1 MRKEE
6 KMRKSE
12 KILFEN
18 TPAEYFT
25 DAYPIGNGRLGGMV
39 WGSPKLMKI
48 GLNLDELWCGG
59 ECDPTDAW
67 NIEDYKEARR
77 LALLGKYA
85 DASDY
90 LAKTYSK
97 FNSMAYHTLGDLFFE
112 MKDGD
117 VSEYRRELDI
127 YDGIAS
133 VAYKLDGKSIVAR
146 SFASYPDG
154 VIVTKINSEAA
165 TDIKISMASP
175 QKCEIRASEGII
187 TMTGECRD
195 RSQYHVER
203 DSFPP
208 DRPGMPCVSFCAK
221 VSLESDGKIESL
233 DGTLT
238 VKDATFLN
246 AYFTAASSYLDGY
259 AAKNTEYECQ
269 AALTAEK
276 ALKKGYDAI
285 FEEHKRDIN
294 SLFDRME
301 LSLGE
306 EFTEDI
312 TTGERINRFDPE
324 IDADLITLV
333 FNFGRYLLI
342 SGSREGSRALNLQGI
357 WNDSLTPP
365 WSSNYTTNINAQ
377 MNYWPALPTGLT
389 ELLGPF
395 EEQVRLIARH
405 GRNTAKKLF
414 GAGGIAA
421 SHNSDI
427 FGFATP
433 VQGLTQWAFFPLSY
447 HWMMRELY
455 NRYEYTLDAEYLK
468 SVYELF
474 EGGAEFVLDM
484 LVDDGEYLIFSP
496 GTSPENSFV
505 FDPETGRTSEA
516 AKSSEMYAAIIR
528 DTIRIFIESSEV
540 LKINSALLERAR
552 AARPRLLPSLIT
564 DDGRIA
570 EWYIGDGKNNPPEV
584 EVNHRHISHLYALYP
599 AHEITVNSGALKEA
613 AERSLDVRG
622 DASTGWSLGWKLNCR
637 ARLCDGDAVMRL
649 LRLFFN
655 HVHSSIVTPNF
666 LGGVYKNLFC
676 AHPPFQIDGNF
687 AFTAA
692 VCEMLVQEIDGEVVA
707 LPALPKE
714 IKCGS
719 AKGIRLRGN
728 KKVDLAFKDGKITE
742 FRIY

>member
-1 MRKEE
+1 
-6 KMRKSE
+6 MRKSE
-12 KILFEN
+12 RILFEN
-18 TPAEYFT
+18 SAAEYFT
-25 DAYPIGNGRLGGMV
+25 DAYPIGNGKLGGMI
-39 WGSPKLMKI
+39 WGDPKLMKI

-77 LALLGKYA
+77 LALEGRFA
-85 DASDY
+85 DASDL
-90 LAKTYSK
+90 LAKTYAK
-97 FNSMAYHTLGDLFFE
+97 FNAMAYQALGDLFFE
-112 MKDGD
+112 MKDGE
-117 VSEYRRELDI
+117 VTEYRRELDI
-127 YDGIAS
+127 YDGVAS
-133 VAYKLDGKSIVAR
+133 VAYRLDGKRIEAK

-154 VIVTKINSEAA
+154 VIVTGIKSEEK
-165 TDIKISMASP
+165 TDVKISITSPLENTVCASD
-175 QKCEIRASEGII
+175 G
-187 TMTGECRD
+187 TLTLTGVCRE
-195 RSQYHVER
+195 RSQYHIDR
-203 DSFPP
+203 NSFPP
-208 DRPGMPCVSFCAK
+208 DRVGMPCVRFCAT
-221 VSLESDGKIESL
+221 VRLDTDGEVETAEGALSVI
-233 DGTLT
+233 G
-238 VKDATFLN
+238 ATYIN
-246 AYFTAASSYLDGY
+246 VYFSAVSSYLDGY
-259 AAKNTEYECQ
+259 AAKNGEYEMQ
-269 AALTAEK
+269 SASLAQK
-276 ALKKGYDAI
+276 ALDKGICAI
-285 FEEHKRDIN
+285 FEDHKKDIN
-294 SLFDRME
+294 ALFDRME
-301 LSLGE
+301 LTLGE
-306 EFTEDI
+306 EFTEEI
-312 TTGERINRFDPE
+312 PTGERIDRFDPE
-324 IDADLITLV
+324 VDADLITLV

-357 WNDSLTPP
+357 WNNLLAPP

-395 EEQVRLIARH
+395 EEEIRLIARH

-414 GAGGIAA
+414 GVDGIAS
-421 SHNSDI
+421 SHNADI

-433 VQGLTQWAFFPLSY
+433 VQGLTQWAFFPLAF

-455 NRYEYTLDAEYLK
+455 NRYEYTLDKEYLK

-474 EGGAEFVLDM
+474 EGGTSFVIDM

-496 GTSPENSFV
+496 GTSPENSFIY
-505 FDPETGRTSEA
+505 DTESGRTSEA

-528 DTIRIFIESSEV
+528 DTFRIFIESSEILGKDTEL
-540 LKINSALLERAR
+540 LKRAK
-552 AARPRLLPSLIT
+552 AARPRLLPTLIT

-570 EWYIGDGKNNPPEV
+570 EWYFGDGKNNPPEV
-584 EVNHRHISHLYALYP
+584 EVHHRHISHLYGLYP
-599 AHEITVNSGALKEA
+599 AHEITVNSGALKAA

-655 HVHSSIVTPNF
+655 HVHSSVVTADRP
-666 LGGVYKNLFC
+666 GGVYTNLFC

-692 VCEMLVQEIDGEVVA
+692 ICEMLVQDIDGKTVA

-728 KKVDLAFKDGKITE
+728 RMVDIAFKDGKLTE
-742 FRIY
+742 FKIY